1 MPTHEANL
9 HSVKI
14 LEW

>member
-1 MPTHEANL
+1 MNH

-14 LEW
+14 LGS